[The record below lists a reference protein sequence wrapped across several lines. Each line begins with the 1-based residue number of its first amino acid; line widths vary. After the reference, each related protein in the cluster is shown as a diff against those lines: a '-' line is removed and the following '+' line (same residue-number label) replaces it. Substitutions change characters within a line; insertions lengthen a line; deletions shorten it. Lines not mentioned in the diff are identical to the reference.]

1 MINSSFTKKVVV
13 NYFVY
18 SKGYTVERA
27 IRLYD
32 YNKQAFD
39 KVFDL
44 LGENFCIEVLKKIGE
59 LWKEDGHKDDEQN

>member
-1 MINSSFTKKVVV
+1 
-13 NYFVY
+13 VY